1 MNIFNH
7 YQDVIKKLLLD
18 EKEKKNIF
26 LPENLNSIS
35 VETPPKK
42 FNCDF
47 STNFAMILS
56 KVNEKSPMDIAE
68 NFKDLLLKLNDISE
82 VSIVK
87 PGFINVKLSKNFW
100 SNFLEKI
107 LSNPSE
113 YGVDNKEKKK

>member
-47 STNFAMILS
+47 STKYF
-56 KVNEKSPMDIAE
+56 
-68 NFKDLLLKLNDISE
+68 
-82 VSIVK
+82 
-87 PGFINVKLSKNFW
+87 
-100 SNFLEKI
+100 
-107 LSNPSE
+107 
-113 YGVDNKEKKK
+113 